1 MPQLD
6 PVGVAGLLVQVEGL
20 APFRKVP
27 SIVVH
32 LCDVLFGACVDDEIG
47 PGLVN
52 VLIPEYLDGF
62 D

>member
-32 LCDVLFGACVDDEIG
+32 FCDVLFGACVDDEIG